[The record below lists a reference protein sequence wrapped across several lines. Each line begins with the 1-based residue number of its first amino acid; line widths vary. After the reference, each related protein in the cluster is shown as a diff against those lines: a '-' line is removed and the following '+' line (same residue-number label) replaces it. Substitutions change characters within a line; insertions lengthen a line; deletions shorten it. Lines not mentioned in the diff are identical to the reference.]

1 METNKLNTK
10 DLVTIGVFTVIYFV
24 IMFVSGM
31 VGMVPVMYL
40 AIPAVTGIT
49 SGIIMMLLMAK
60 IQKPW
65 AVFIVGLIC
74 ALIVFAM
81 GNTYI
86 VLIHTVISM
95 AIAEILRR
103 AGSYKSF
110 KSNMLT
116 FAVFN
121 TWNCGVIMQMF
132 LAKDRFAEMA
142 IERGMGED
150 FITGLINLL
159 KPENLVFV
167 YIGAIVGGVIGAYI
181 GKALLRKHFEKAG
194 IV

>member
-110 KSNMLT
+110 KYNMLT

-121 TWNCGVIMQMF
+121 TWNCGVIIQMF